1 VFYLVGDL
9 FDEGRR
15 LAVVLERAVDPDRVT
30 RNFGSAIFNSERAA
44 RSDVARVATDAAA

>member
-1 VFYLVGDL
+1 MFYLAGDL

-15 LAVVLERAVDPDRVT
+15 LAVVLEGAVDPDRVT

-44 RSDVARVATDAAA
+44 RSDVARVATNATA